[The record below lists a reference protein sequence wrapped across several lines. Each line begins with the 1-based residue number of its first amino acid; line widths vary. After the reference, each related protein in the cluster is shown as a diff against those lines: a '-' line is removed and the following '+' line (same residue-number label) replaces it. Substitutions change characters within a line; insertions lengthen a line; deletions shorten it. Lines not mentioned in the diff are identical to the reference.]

1 MGAVMFSRRHML
13 AAVACASMALAG
25 CGMNRREREN
35 EKEITSSF
43 EVVSPFPGA
52 RFGCMPDGEV
62 EGKAQLSRS
71 TPGQKATTTNLVLES
86 GALYVGGNVRIRKI
100 DAKTGEGIHHHDFT
114 SHRLGAGRIALVGD
128 VLLVAFGDGSLA
140 ALDRESF
147 DLLWEK
153 DLGLPLAEWGRQESS
168 TGELSLSLA
177 PAFWYVA
184 DIAVSENLAFVGFS
198 SYQVDPGSHLL
209 CIDAPTGTVVWTKTY
224 PGRFCYS
231 WGVAHPCLTPG
242 GLLVARPEEG
252 GIETLAIDTGDTRC
266 AVATGWIGMGFTPVP
281 ETRSDYVCV
290 SMYGE
295 LYRLRIDEAGDISL
309 ELICGLSSNQK
320 TGLLPSSA
328 QPVMVGSKVLCNAPV
343 PVIYDGAGRARP
355 HDSQGHS
362 VVIVDLESASIVSRK
377 DGLSFDGTPVV
388 VLDRESGDHQVL
400 YLQDSGLWRCLVDDG
415 GLGNATR
422 LNDQVPC
429 GTDTPRG
436 PFAITEEGHVLI
448 AGGTTE
454 VRYLYR
460 VS

>member
-1 MGAVMFSRRHML
+1 MLSRRHL
-13 AAVACASMALAG
+13 LTAAACVSLSLAG
-25 CGMNRREREN
+25 CAPNRRERG
-35 EKEITSSF
+35 SGDVDCASL
-43 EVVSPFPGA
+43 EVVSPFDGPRFESMPEGMIGGKSQLA
-52 RFGCMPDGEV
+52 RSISE
-62 EGKAQLSRS
+62 S
-71 TPGQKATTTNLVLES
+71 KATTTNLVLES

-100 DAKTGEGIHHHDFT
+100 DAKTGEGIRHYDFT

-140 ALDRESF
+140 ALDRETF

-168 TGELSLSLA
+168 TGESSLTLA
-177 PAFWYVA
+177 PALWYVA
-184 DIAVSENLAFVGFS
+184 DIAVSDNLAFVGFS

-209 CIDAPTGTVVWTKTY
+209 CIDAPTGAVVWTKTY

-231 WGVAHPCLTPG
+231 WGVAHPCVTPG

-252 GIETLAIDTGDTRC
+252 GIETLAIDTGDTQC

-281 ETRSDYVCV
+281 GTRSDYVCV
-290 SMYGE
+290 SMDGE
-295 LYRLRIDEAGDISL
+295 LYRLRIDEAGGISL
-309 ELICGLSSNQK
+309 ELICGLSGDQK
-320 TGLLPSSA
+320 AGLLPSSA

-362 VVIVDLESASIVSRK
+362 VVMVDLESASVVSRK

-400 YLQDSGLWRCLVDDG
+400 YLQDSGLWRCPVDDG

-422 LNDQVPC
+422 LNDQAPC